1 MERNLTEVGHVCVL
15 IIREMGAGIVAEEW
29 RRGGELQKYFNRS
42 NRYYCCYCYQAKL
55 LSNRSQLAWPLS
67 ETLAVLINIRHC
79 PFNNIVFVLNRV
91 EGVF

>member
-1 MERNLTEVGHVCVL
+1 MERNLTEVGHVCVDHTGDGG
-15 IIREMGAGIVAEEW
+15 RRAGGAERAS
-29 RRGGELQKYFNRS
+29 KYFNRS

-55 LSNRSQLAWPLS
+55 LSNTSQLAWPLN
-67 ETLAVLINIRHC
+67 ETLAVAINIRHS